1 MPPLSSAR
9 IDPSPPEE
17 LCSLEVR
24 RTAAG
29 TIDVPDDPLA
39 TEELAGLA
47 SSRTAPLGEAPP
59 TEGDLPEPRPEW
71 MPAPKGAA
79 AAEPAVEAPVWRA

>member
-1 MPPLSSAR
+1 MAA
-9 IDPSPPEE
+9 
-17 LCSLEVR
+17 R
-24 RTAAG
+24 RTAVG

-47 SSRTAPLGEAPP
+47 PSRMAPLGEATP
-59 TEGDLPEPRPEW
+59 TEDNLPEPREW

-79 AAEPAVEAPVWRA
+79 AAEPPVEAPVWRA